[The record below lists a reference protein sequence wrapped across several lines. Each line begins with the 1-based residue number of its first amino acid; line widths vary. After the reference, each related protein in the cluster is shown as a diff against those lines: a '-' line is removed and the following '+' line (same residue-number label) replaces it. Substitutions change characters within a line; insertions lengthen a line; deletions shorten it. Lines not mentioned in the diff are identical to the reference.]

1 MPHLTVEYTKNLTS
15 LNANGLLLQLNQ
27 ALAAAGNFEDIDI
40 KSRAIALDNYLV
52 GTTADDK
59 AFVHVKLSILSGR
72 TSHVKQALSNSLLQV
87 LSDATVGIQK
97 MHIQLC
103 VEILEIDRETYTKAT
118 LAH

>member
-15 LNANGLLLQLNQ
+15 LNANALLLKLNQ
-27 ALAAAGNFEDIDI
+27 ALTAAGNFEDIDI
-40 KSRAIALDNYLV
+40 KSRAIALDHYLV
-52 GTTADDK
+52 GTSAGDK
-59 AFVHVKLSILSGR
+59 AFIHVKLSILSGR

-87 LSDATVGIQK
+87 LSDTTIAQQN

-103 VEILEIDRETYTKAT
+103 VEILEIDRETYTKAI